1 MRRILTVM
9 SAVAALGIVAVPAA
23 SAKPVAPKPTIVSTV
38 VALSGASGFDANHD
52 DFDILREA
60 VIATGLAPALS
71 SRGQYTVFAPTD
83 RAFLDLTG
91 TDNEAD
97 AFAAVAALGLPAVKH
112 VLLYHVARG
121 ARTADDIVPA
131 TRVRTRQGGFITK
144 AAGSAVLVDGARR
157 TVPVV
162 TPDAAI
168 VSNGVIHVIGG
179 VLLPFP
185 L

>member
-1 MRRILTVM
+1 MRRILTIM
-9 SAVAALGIVAVPAA
+9 AAVAAFGIVAVPTA
-23 SAKPVAPKPTIVSTV
+23 SAKQAAPKPNIVSTV

-60 VIATGLAPALS
+60 VVATGLAPALS

-91 TDNEAD
+91 TDDEAD
-97 AFAAVAALGLPAVKH
+97 AFAAVAALGLPAVKQ
-112 VLLYHVARG
+112 VLLYHVAHG
-121 ARTADDIVPA
+121 ARIAEDVVPA
-131 TRVRTRQGGFITK
+131 TRVRTLQRGFIRK
-144 AAGSAVLVDGARR
+144 AAGSAVLVDGAGR
-157 TVPVV
+157 TVPIVA
-162 TPDAAI
+162 PDAAI